1 MAPKQALRLQNGGNG
16 NVKLCNYNSKAQ
28 VALTM
33 DQLRAAQHITAPI
46 LPLLKRLGMDGANV
60 QLDVDMMPTL
70 EVMTTTG
77 WQPIGQV
84 QVGFQPRPVDQ
95 LVMDEFSVRL
105 QGGEHRKFSTF
116 NNTAVVRVGQDM
128 LRGKERVE
136 PQLVDFLA
144 YLGNPLQAGAVMPVI
159 EVVRSGQWVDLNDAP
174 RRHDEDSNLQKWFAW
189 NSRLQPVAV
198 SFNAP
203 TYNAVVSF
211 ISKMELWVR
220 QQGFWCT
227 TPADWQASTL
237 RLTNSKVTYSEA
249 VEMKQQGGGLPWLAW
264 RDWLT
269 PSPTFAPSL
278 QWQDLPAHFSLWDW
292 LEHGAL
298 LECHAGILQIALQPY
313 HVYEYLV
320 SWYKALAR
328 GDKKAATFF
337 KVNFKRQLRFMAQA
351 WATEQHVVFAKEIY
365 RMPELK
371 FAAASS
377 MFVAAL
383 IGFTQDSH
391 LTHSGEGTL
400 THALNLP
407 REGLGPRLNEATLSG
422 DMQCYV
428 RPVLGAK
435 RTTGLLGRRVF
446 GKDEQGDEHVHCA
459 SMGLP
464 LLRTG
469 PAVCPAGVR
478 SVGLANVNRLGRR
491 PGSQIAAFALQ
502 PGLLRQPLDDVNI
515 KVQRGLNVI
524 ADELRLPLLS
534 STEMP
539 PSATVKLWLAT
550 DAASVPGN
558 LDARIEAAML

>member
-1 MAPKQALRLQNGGNG
+1 MAPKSALRLQNGGNG
-16 NVKLCNYNSKAQ
+16 HVKLSNYNSKAQ
-28 VALTM
+28 VPLTM

-84 QVGFQPRPVDQ
+84 RLANQPRPVDQ
-95 LVMDEFSVRL
+95 LEMTAWSVRL
-105 QGGEHRKFSTF
+105 QGGEHRKFCTF
-116 NNTAVVRVGQDM
+116 NNTAVVPVHHDM
-128 LRGKERVE
+128 LRGKERVTPE
-136 PQLVDFLA
+136 LIPFLA
-144 YLGNPLQAGAVMPVI
+144 YLGAALQAGANMPVI
-159 EVVRSGQWVDLNDAP
+159 EVVRSGHWVDVNDAP
-174 RRHDEDSNLQKWFAW
+174 KRRGEDSEAQHWFAW
-189 NSRLQPVAV
+189 NSRLQPVMV
-198 SFNAP
+198 SFQTP
-203 TYNAVVSF
+203 RYNAVVSM
-211 ISKMELWVR
+211 ISKMELWVQ

-237 RLTNSKVTYSEA
+237 RLTNATVTYSEA
-249 VEMKQQGGGLPWLAW
+249 VEMKQQQGGLPWLGW
-264 RDWLT
+264 RDWFT

-298 LECHAGILQIALQPY
+298 LECCAGILQIALQPY
-313 HVYEYLV
+313 HVYEYLI

-337 KVNFKRQLRFMAQA
+337 KVNFKRQLRFVAQA
-351 WATEQHVVFAKEIY
+351 WATVQNMVFAKELY
-365 RMPELK
+365 RMSELK
-371 FAAASS
+371 FAAAFS

-383 IGFTQDSH
+383 IAFTQDSQLK

-400 THALNLP
+400 THALGLP

-435 RTTGLLGRRVF
+435 RESGLLGRRVF
-446 GKDEQGDEHVHCA
+446 GKDAQGDEHVHCA

-464 LLRTG
+464 LLRAG
-469 PAVCPAGVR
+469 PAACPAGTR
-478 SVGLANVNRLGRR
+478 NVGLANVNRLGRR
-491 PGSQIAAFALQ
+491 PGSQSAAFALQ

-524 ADELRLPLLS
+524 ADELGLRF
-534 STEMP
+534 
-539 PSATVKLWLAT
+539 
-550 DAASVPGN
+550 
-558 LDARIEAAML
+558 